1 MVAAQTKVA
10 KRSGLTARRPEGKDI
25 FWQKVY
31 APVYYRL
38 PMSLRNKVVAAM
50 PGSHRQTWHDPAQAA
65 GPAASVTR
73 SWSLPAADATP
84 DPAATPTTS

>member
-1 MVAAQTKVA
+1 
-10 KRSGLTARRPEGKDI
+10 
-25 FWQKVY
+25 
-31 APVYYRL
+31 
-38 PMSLRNKVVAAM
+38 M

-84 DPAATPTTS
+84 DPAATPTAS